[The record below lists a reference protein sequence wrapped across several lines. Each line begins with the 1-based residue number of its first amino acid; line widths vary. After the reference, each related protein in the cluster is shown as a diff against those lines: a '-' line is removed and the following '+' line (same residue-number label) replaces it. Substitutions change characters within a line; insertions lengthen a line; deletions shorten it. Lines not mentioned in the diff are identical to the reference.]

1 MKSNVIRGR
10 KGPAKYGRNSVQ
22 FVACINEIVQVM
34 IDLYEKGEEINLN
47 KLKSQMA
54 QKHNLHTAPKQV
66 DIIAAIP
73 DSHRPFLLPIVKS
86 KPVRTAS
93 GIVAIAVMCKPH
105 RCPNIRTNG
114 DSCVY
119 CPGGCDSDF
128 EYSTQSYTGYE
139 PTSMRAV
146 RARYNPYIQSRS
158 RVEQLQKL
166 GHSVEKVEYIIMGG
180 TFLSMDKHYRD
191 SFILGL
197 FDALSGHVSSTVE
210 EAVHYGENSKV
221 KCVALTIETRPDC
234 CSEDHIREMF
244 RYGTTRLEIGLQS
257 IFEDI
262 CKECNR
268 GHTVQDCIG
277 CYKRLKDAGYKIVT
291 HMMPNLPG
299 VPPERDVFTYSEM
312 FSDGAYQCD
321 GLKLYPCLV
330 IRGTR
335 LYEMWRKG
343 HYHSYTSEET
353 IDVLSR
359 ILALI
364 PPWVR
369 VHRIQRDIPIPLV
382 SAGADKGNL
391 REYVQRQMDAN
402 NWPCRDTRTREVG
415 IAALQGK
422 PGKKVKCVKDIELIR
437 RDYVGSDGWE
447 TFLSYEDPEN
457 DLLIGLL
464 RLRLPTNEKFMP
476 ELKGKTSIIRE
487 LHVYGTSIPVNT
499 KNLNQFQHMGY
510 GALLIQEAERIAREE
525 HGSDKIVIIS
535 GVGVRHYYR
544 KFGYTLDGPYMA
556 KSLNEDH
563 PQLQDIRRFNDYEN

>member
-1 MKSNVIRGR
+1 MKSQVIKGR
-10 KGPAKYGRNSVQ
+10 KGPPKYGRNSVQ
-22 FVACINEIVQVM
+22 FVACINDIVQTL
-34 IDLYEKGEEINLN
+34 IDMYEKGEEIDVNR
-47 KLKSQMA
+47 LKTKMA
-54 QKHNLHTAPKQV
+54 QKHDLHTSPKQV

-73 DSHRPFLLPIVKS
+73 DSHRPFLLPIIKS

-105 RCPNIRTNG
+105 RCPNIRTGG

-146 RARYNPYIQSRS
+146 RARYNPYIQSRT

-166 GHSVEKVEYIIMGG
+166 GHNVEKVEYIIMGG
-180 TFLSMDKHYRD
+180 TFLSMDKPYRD

-210 EAVHYGENSKV
+210 EAVNYGENSKI
-221 KCVALTIETRPDC
+221 KCVAMTIETRPDC

-257 IFEDI
+257 IFEDV
-262 CKECNR
+262 CKNCNR
-268 GHTVQDCIG
+268 GHSVKDCTDT
-277 CYKRLKDAGYKIVT
+277 YVRLKDAGYKIVT
-291 HMMPNLPG
+291 HMMPNLPE

-312 FSDGAYQCD
+312 FSDGQFQVD
-321 GLKLYPCLV
+321 GLKLYPTLV

-343 HYHSYTSEET
+343 LYHSYTSEET

-359 ILALI
+359 ILALV

-369 VHRIQRDIPIPLV
+369 IHRIQRDIPIPLV

-391 REYVQRQMDAN
+391 REYVQKKMDEN

-422 PGKKVKCVKDIELIR
+422 PGKKVKGAREIELIR
-437 RDYVGSDGWE
+437 RDFVGSEGWE
-447 TFLSYEDPEN
+447 TFLSYEDPEE

-464 RLRLPTNEKFMP
+464 RLRKPTEHKFMK
-476 ELKGKTSIIRE
+476 ELEGETSIIRE
-487 LHVYGTSIPVNT
+487 LHVYGTAIPVNT
-499 KNLNQFQHMGY
+499 KNLNQYQHMGY
-510 GALLIQEAERIAREE
+510 GALLLQEAERIAREE
-525 HGSDKIVIIS
+525 HGSNKIVIIS

-544 KFGYTLDGPYMA
+544 KFGYILDGPYMA
-556 KSLNEDH
+556 KLLVEGQKLDKDTRH
-563 PQLQDIRRFNDYEN
+563 FNDYKN

>member
-1 MKSNVIRGR
+1 MNTSNKGR
-10 KGPAKYGRNSVQ
+10 KNVTKYGRNSIQ
-22 FVACINEIVQVM
+22 FVSCINDLVQAM
-34 IDLYEKGEEINLN
+34 IDKYENNEEIELN
-47 KLKSQMA
+47 KLKSIYA
-54 QKHNLHTAPKQV
+54 KKHNLHTAPKQV

-73 DSHRPFLLPIVKS
+73 DSHRSFLLPLVKS

-105 RCPNIRTNG
+105 RCPNIKTHG

-146 RARYNPYIQSRS
+146 RARYNPYIQARA

-166 GHSVEKVEYIIMGG
+166 GHNVEKVEYIVMGG
-180 TFLSMDKHYRD
+180 TFPSMDKRYRD

-221 KCVALTIETRPDC
+221 KCVAMTIETRPDC
-234 CSEDHIREMF
+234 CSRDHIRELF
-244 RYGTTRLEIGLQS
+244 RYGTTRLEIGWQT

-262 CKECNR
+262 NKDCNR
-268 GHTVQDCIG
+268 GHSVDDCVD
-277 CYKRLKDAGYKIVT
+277 CYRRLKDAGFKVVT

-299 VPPERDVFTYSEM
+299 VPPERDVFTFSEM
-312 FSDGAYQCD
+312 FSDGGYQCD
-321 GLKLYPCLV
+321 GLKIYPTLV

-343 HYHSYTSEET
+343 HFHSYTNEE
-353 IDVLSR
+353 IVDVLAR
-359 ILALI
+359 CLALI

-369 VHRIQRDIPIPLV
+369 VHRIQRDIPVPLV

-391 REYVQRQMDAN
+391 REYVMQHMTNN

-422 PGKKVKCVKDIELIR
+422 VGKAVKAAKDIELIR
-437 RDYVGSDGWE
+437 RDFVGSDGWE

-464 RLRLPTNEKFMP
+464 RLRLPGPEKFMS
-476 ELKGKTSIIRE
+476 ELDGNTSIIRE
-487 LHVYGTSIPVNT
+487 LHVYGTAVPVNT
-499 KNLNQFQHMGY
+499 KNLSQYQHMGY
-510 GALLIQEAERIAREE
+510 GALLIEEAERIAREE
-525 HGSDKIVIIS
+525 HGSDKIVVIS

-544 KFGYTLDGPYMA
+544 KFGYALDGPYMA
-556 KSLNEDH
+556 KSLSEEIKEIHDV
-563 PQLQDIRRFNDYEN
+563 RKFNDY